1 MAEVYVLEQEIKSLK
16 LQLRQSEGSKEFELS
31 MAKDTLDNFIKDIA
45 SLLDNNELDENCSEY
60 TCEDILA
67 GIRILKQNKELAQE
81 NVLKGYKRYADLVK
95 KNNKS

>member
-1 MAEVYVLEQEIKSLK
+1 MNFEGVLHLTGTMDKIVEQLREEQEKHN
-16 LQLRQSEGSKEFELS
+16 
-31 MAKDTLDNFIKDIA
+31 NFIKDIA
-45 SLLDNNELDENCSEY
+45 SLLDNHELDENCSEY

>member
-1 MAEVYVLEQEIKSLK
+1 MNFEGVLHLTGTMDRIVEQLREEQEKHNK
-16 LQLRQSEGSKEFELS
+16 
-31 MAKDTLDNFIKDIA
+31 FIKDIA
-45 SLLDNNELDENCSEY
+45 SLLDNHELRELDESDEDDEY

-67 GIRILKQNKELAQE
+67 GIRILKQNKEIAQE

>member
-16 LQLRQSEGSKEFELS
+16 LQLRQSEGSKEFELI